1 MVKFKQEENKH
12 ERLKYSV
19 LHFKNIIA
27 REHGRSYLTDHTR
40 DS

>member
-19 LHFKNIIA
+19 LQNIIA